1 MSRRTHASHASKV
14 ILGGLV
20 LLILIDPLVEVGL
33 EEVDLLV
40 VLQQAGPELLLQL
53 LLPQNQL
60 DVLGRVVD
68 LALLLVDLSKELELQ
83 LVRPLEGVRVA
94 AEAEALWLQ
103 LQLEVGR
110 LDIRDVD
117 GEVDEVLGGILSVR
131 ALRPEDCGTQLEAA
145 GSREYREAYSC
156 TRTDTALY

>member
-1 MSRRTHASHASKV
+1 
-14 ILGGLV
+14 
-20 LLILIDPLVEVGL
+20 
-33 EEVDLLV
+33 VDLLV

-103 LQLEVGR
+103 L
-110 LDIRDVD
+110 
-117 GEVDEVLGGILSVR
+117 
-131 ALRPEDCGTQLEAA
+131 
-145 GSREYREAYSC
+145 
-156 TRTDTALY
+156 